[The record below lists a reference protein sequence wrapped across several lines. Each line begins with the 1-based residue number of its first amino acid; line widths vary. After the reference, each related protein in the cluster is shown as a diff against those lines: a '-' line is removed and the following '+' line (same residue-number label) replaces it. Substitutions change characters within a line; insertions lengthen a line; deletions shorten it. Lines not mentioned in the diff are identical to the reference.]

1 MIDLNPPSHNSAVD
15 SEANTCS
22 QIIRH
27 WNDIDGVF
35 AVALA
40 EKDNSQTTRTLF
52 LKNE

>member
-15 SEANTCS
+15 SEANTCTN
-22 QIIRH
+22 
-27 WNDIDGVF
+27 WKDIDGVF

>member
-1 MIDLNPPSHNSAVD
+1 MINLNPPSHNSAMH

-27 WNDIDGVF
+27 WDDIDGVF

-40 EKDNSQTTRTLF
+40 EKGNSLQEI
-52 LKNE
+52 K